1 VQRKV
6 ILILWSPKFV
16 SLNVSTAPL
25 QFTTIPFPLKAL
37 KLIIKALQV
46 NGESA
51 TLAVAKDI
59 VDGGDDEVSVTLI
72 PTPSD
77 AG

>member
-6 ILILWSPKFV
+6 GQRRAFPRFP
-16 SLNVSTAPL
+16 SLSASIAPH

-37 KLIIKALQV
+37 KLIISALQV

-51 TLAVAKDI
+51 TLALTKDI
-59 VDGGDDEVSVTLI
+59 ADAGDDEVGVTLI
-72 PTPSD
+72 LMLLD
-77 AG
+77 AN

>member
-1 VQRKV
+1 MQRKV
-6 ILILWSPKFV
+6 ILILWSLKIRIA
-16 SLNVSTAPL
+16 NGSTAPH

>member
-1 VQRKV
+1 
-6 ILILWSPKFV
+6 
-16 SLNVSTAPL
+16 
-25 QFTTIPFPLKAL
+25 L

-59 VDGGDDEVSVTLI
+59 IEAGDDEVGVKSTPAPLVTN
-72 PTPSD
+72 
-77 AG
+77 

>member
-1 VQRKV
+1 MQRKV
-6 ILILWSPKFV
+6 SQFLWPPKIRIAEV
-16 SLNVSTAPL
+16 SIAPH

-59 VDGGDDEVSVTLI
+59 VDTGDDEVSVTLI
-72 PTPSD
+72 PTPLGAS
-77 AG
+77 